1 MLTHSPYEP
10 LQADTLADRLGGL
23 PQMTARIGPPAQW
36 RVSEIGDGNLNLVF
50 IVEGAAGSV
59 VVKQA
64 LPYARVVGESWPM
77 SLDRSFFEQEALL
90 RLGRRDPG
98 RLPEIYYFDR
108 HQAIQIMEHLRPH
121 VILRKGLMAGER
133 FPLMAGQLGRYL
145 ARTLFRGSDWAMETA
160 RRKADLALFAGNVE
174 LCGITEDLFFTD
186 PFHDCARN
194 SHSPGLDSAVA
205 AIRADRELKLAA
217 LELKAR
223 FCGSAQTLLHG
234 DLHTGSIMV
243 CAADTRIIDAEFATY
258 GPMGFDIG
266 SLLANLWM
274 AVFALPGLRPDDEA
288 MPAYRGWILDTAETI
303 WTTFA
308 EEFTRLWHGERGG
321 ILGGREL
328 FEDQADAIGSE
339 LALNTMLDGIWRDA
353 VGFAGIEIHRRIL
366 GLAHIPEFETITDEA
381 RRAGCEYRALMAGR
395 VLAVER
401 GRLATIG
408 QVRTL
413 IARLEGRD
421 L

>member
-10 LQADTLADRLGGL
+10 LQADTVADRLGGL
-23 PQMTARIGPPAQW
+23 PQMTERIGPAAQW
-36 RVSEIGDGNLNLVF
+36 RVCEVGDGNLNLVF
-50 IVEGAAGSV
+50 IVEGPAGSV

-77 SLDRSFFEQEALL
+77 SLDRSFFEHEAML

-108 HQAIQIMEHLRPH
+108 HQAIQVMEHLRPH

-133 FPLMAGQLGRYL
+133 YPLLAGQLGRYL

-194 SHSPGLDSAVA
+194 SHTPALDRAVT
-205 AIRADRELKLAA
+205 AIRADRDLKLAA
-217 LELKAR
+217 FELKAR

-243 CAADTRIIDAEFATY
+243 CAGDTRVIDAEFATY
-258 GPMGFDIG
+258 GPIGFDIG

-274 AVFALPGLRPDDEA
+274 AVFALPGLQPDNEERR
-288 MPAYRGWILDTAETI
+288 AYRDWILDTAEAI
-303 WTTFA
+303 WNVFV
-308 EEFTRLWHGERGG
+308 EEFTRLWRRERTG

-339 LALNTMLDGIWRDA
+339 LALNTMIEGIWRDA

-366 GLAHIPEFETITDEA
+366 GLAHIPEFETIADEA
-381 RRAGCEYRALMAGR
+381 LRACCEHRALMAGR

-401 GRLATIG
+401 GRFAAIG

-413 IARLEGRD
+413 IARLEGHD

>member
-10 LQADTLADRLGGL
+10 LDADSLVDRLGAL
-23 PQMTARIGPPAQW
+23 PAMMERVGPAAHW
-36 RVSEIGDGNLNLVF
+36 RVREVGDGNLNLVF
-50 IVEGAAGSV
+50 IVEGRAGSA

-77 SLDRSFFEQEALL
+77 SLDRSFFEHEALL
-90 RLGRRDPG
+90 RLDSRDPG
-98 RLPEIYYFDR
+98 RLPAIYHFDR
-108 HQAIQIMEHLRPH
+108 HQAIQVMEHLWPH

-145 ARTLFRGSDWAMETA
+145 ARTLFRGSDWAMDTT
-160 RRKADLALFAGNVE
+160 RRKADLAVFAGNVE

-186 PFHDCARN
+186 PFHECARN
-194 SHSPGLDSAVA
+194 SHNPALDHAVA
-205 AIRADRELKLAA
+205 AIRADRDLKLAA

-223 FCGSAQTLLHG
+223 FCGTAQTLLHG

-243 CAADTRIIDAEFATY
+243 CQEDTRVIDAEFATY

-274 AVFALPGLRPDDEA
+274 AVFAQPGLRPDDGETR
-288 MPAYRGWILDTAETI
+288 AYRRWILDTAETI
-303 WTTFA
+303 WNVFV
-308 EEFTRLWHGERGG
+308 EEFTRLWRCERNG

-328 FEDQADAIGSE
+328 FEDQADPVGGE
-339 LALNTMLDGIWRDA
+339 LALNAMIDGIWHDA
-353 VGFAGIEIHRRIL
+353 VGFSGIEIHRRIL
-366 GLAHIPEFETITDEA
+366 GLAHIPEFESITDA
-381 RRAGCEYRALMAGR
+381 ALRAGCEHRALRAGR

-401 GRLATIG
+401 GRFATIG

-413 IARLEGRD
+413 IARLEGDD